1 MSVSH
6 VVLGDFS
13 TESASRGDSS
23 IGLSDLSA
31 EFSSHDLKGDSSA
44 DFNSDHQIKSAMNRL
59 KLEDAAPSSSFPT
72 PPSSSSVSARSST
85 DSVPSNSYLDV
96 SSEKVNQAPSKTD
109 LTKNDA
115 VGKDV
120 DLTKRDISK
129 DVLTKKNV
137 VDLVNKD
144 ADLASKNADP
154 ANKSADSANKSA
166 NLSSKAA
173 VVTDDSSLNFFTRSE
188 SPKTMDTDF
197 LPKDISVDVVDL
209 TLDTPTLEQSL
220 DSVEVLS
227 RKLRAADLKAK
238 EPKTLQH
245 FPLDLKPGSDVS
257 DVSTSS
263 MSSKDSTGSKS
274 EASVFYV
281 TRNSQLVEEK
291 GVTPGSLDLYHVM
304 RHTKGEEAVIHWQL
318 DYEPLKDGVEMLSK
332 YIAAARGPLKAHD
345 WDYSRAVEIMVKLKK
360 AAASGSI

>member
-13 TESASRGDSS
+13 TESASRGNSS

-44 DFNSDHQIKSAMNRL
+44 DFNSDHQIKSAMNQL

-85 DSVPSNSYLDV
+85 DTVPSNSYLEV
-96 SSEKVNQAPSKTD
+96 GSEKVSQAPSKTD
-109 LTKNDA
+109 LTKKNDA

-120 DLTKRDISK
+120 NLTKRDVSK
-129 DVLTKKNV
+129 DKKNV
-137 VDLVNKD
+137 TDLVDKD

-154 ANKSADSANKSA
+154 ANKSADPANKSA

-197 LPKDISVDVVDL
+197 LTKDISVDVVDL